1 MRDRFP
7 GIDPDWARFDGP
19 AGTQMVD
26 SAIDAMTDF
35 LRSGANANGHGHF
48 AASLA
53 STGVVADARHCVGRL
68 LGADPDGLV
77 FGANM
82 TTLNFA
88 LTRSLARDWS
98 EGDEIVGTRL
108 DHDANVTPWV
118 RAAQASGARVL
129 TAAFDPTTGR
139 LAAGSVSA
147 LVGERTK
154 WVAIT
159 GASNA
164 IGTVPCALARW

>member
-1 MRDRFP
+1 MSAVRDRFP

-26 SAIDAMTDF
+26 SAINAMADF

-48 AASLA
+48 AASAA

-88 LTRSLARDWS
+88 LDPLAR
-98 EGDEIVGTRL
+98 
-108 DHDANVTPWV
+108 A
-118 RAAQASGARVL
+118 
-129 TAAFDPTTGR
+129 
-139 LAAGSVSA
+139 
-147 LVGERTK
+147 
-154 WVAIT
+154 
-159 GASNA
+159 
-164 IGTVPCALARW
+164 